1 VRLLDDE
8 ATAAA
13 KPESGGAARVSAALM
28 QAAWGSGE
36 GFQGAAA
43 AINSLVQSLGVRA
56 TRPRRAQPGFKG
68 GGAVGLEGESGL
80 GTTRREG

>member
-1 VRLLDDE
+1 MTRRRPRRKPK
-8 ATAAA
+8 AA
-13 KPESGGAARVSAALM
+13 AARVSAALM

-43 AINSLVQSLGVRA
+43 AINSLVQSLGVRG
-56 TRPRRAQPGFKG
+56 TRPRCAQPGLKG